1 MKASLKKRVWLSFLT
16 LVLLFIVNGLITISA
31 VHNIQ
36 KLSHRISTSVDPAET
51 LLHSFKSLLIESK
64 MYATNWVFLRSND
77 EDKKALKKMHSEDY
91 PKLKSALNNLLP
103 ELNNDTITNGLKN
116 IFSEFESLIKVEED
130 IMQQLDEFSDYDDP
144 VKKIMAEQTIE
155 YEIIPRTA
163 KILKELETVSLIAH
177 NIEVA
182 SDSRREKSS
191 DNLTFFI
198 IALSISVIIIGI
210 VLSALFSR
218 SITNPINQ
226 IEAIIWD
233 LGKGL
238 ANKVTY
244 KGADEEIDQMIQSVN
259 NLSDKIQETA
269 AFAVAIGNRNYTVP
283 YLPLS
288 DGDKLGKAL
297 LTMRDNIRTS
307 EEELLKTTS
316 SLIQRNK
323 ALEQYTF
330 IVSHNLRAPVATI
343 IGLAE
348 LLPAD
353 QVEDKD
359 ASVILQGVKE
369 AAQKLDRVIHDLN
382 RILEVRQ
389 QVYEGSE
396 KVSLSRI
403 AEDTKQLFQNII
415 QQEGIILEWDFSQ
428 IDTINSV
435 KSYIESIFYNIISN
449 SIKYRR
455 ADVVLKIDIQ
465 SQLKKDKIILS
476 FTDNGKGIDT
486 EKNSEKLFRLYERFD
501 TSIEGKGMGMYMMKA
516 QVDSLNGNIAV
527 QSALDKG
534 TQITIELPLT

>member
-1 MKASLKKRVWLSFLT
+1 
-16 LVLLFIVNGLITISA
+16 
-31 VHNIQ
+31 
-36 KLSHRISTSVDPAET
+36 
-51 LLHSFKSLLIESK
+51 
-64 MYATNWVFLRSND
+64 
-77 EDKKALKKMHSEDY
+77 
-91 PKLKSALNNLLP
+91 
-103 ELNNDTITNGLKN
+103 
-116 IFSEFESLIKVEED
+116 
-130 IMQQLDEFSDYDDP
+130 MQQLDEFSDYDDP

-198 IALSISVIIIGI
+198 IVLSISIIIIGI

-226 IEAIIWD
+226 IEAIVWD

-396 KVSLSRI
+396 KVFLSRI

-516 QVDSLNGNIAV
+516 QVDSLNGNITV
-527 QSALDKG
+527 KSALDTG
-534 TQITIELPLT
+534 TQITIELPLS